1 MKKLKW
7 FILLI
12 AALFVTGCKDYLLD
26 FSDISFNL
34 DKTSFKTNENMV
46 LTCTGSFAEND
57 MMGNIHIYF
66 YICKIENGEKN
77 YGKENF
83 FSIVDCGTLENESM
97 DINDFQA
104 FISKKSSFVQVNEKI
119 VLNISQPGDYEI
131 FFELSCSVDGAPYRQ
146 AKYEKFLITVIE

>member
-1 MKKLKW
+1 MKKIKW

-12 AALFVTGCKDYLLD
+12 AALFVTGCKDYSLD

-66 YICKIENGEKN
+66 YITIICALWSLT
-77 YGKENF
+77 F
-83 FSIVDCGTLENESM
+83 R
-97 DINDFQA
+97 
-104 FISKKSSFVQVNEKI
+104 
-119 VLNISQPGDYEI
+119 SQPPI
-131 FFELSCSVDGAPYRQ
+131 
-146 AKYEKFLITVIE
+146 I